1 MLQRAVRQ
9 RADFPFVAAVHESFI
24 NLGGQLSLKQ
34 TGALSALAKLF
45 FGKDLDGLGESL
57 KYVAQA
63 DWYSLLKGRF
73 WQDWD
78 ATLKFNLFAFLC
90 IAWPVALAE
99 MVVRTLY

>member
-1 MLQRAVRQ
+1 MRFMDHPLVFIVMAILS
-9 RADFPFVAAVHESFI
+9 FPI
-24 NLGGQLSLKQ
+24 YR
-34 TGALSALAKLF
+34 ALAKLF
-45 FGKDLDGLGESL
+45 FGKDLNGLGESL